1 MVVLWGMQ
9 SPDAHQFTLLHLQIM
24 WWGLSVFIAVVAV
37 GISLNKKLEKIMSQ
51 LTDAQAKFDQAA
63 TDVKKALT
71 DGAAKIQELAD
82 KLANDPSADEVAAV
96 SADLSTQSDALE
108 TAAAAMETL
117 VNPPAPPAP

>member
-1 MVVLWGMQ
+1 
-9 SPDAHQFTLLHLQIM
+9 M